1 MSLEAITQA
10 WRTPLPQ
17 PATKLVLVAI
27 ADVADESG
35 EARPSIA
42 TLAEKCGLS
51 RQSVMTQINKLELF
65 GLLKANR
72 KAGRQA
78 VYFLQLVNVFDQ
90 FTKIS
95 TRRRRAILSILADG
109 KPRTVR
115 QIQAATGKRTG
126 NMHSML
132 ENLAFS
138 LASTRGPLVLRHRR
152 KGKAVLWWLERGGDL

>member
-10 WRTPLPQ
+10 WRVPLPQ

-27 ADVADESG
+27 ADVADDAG

-42 TLAEKCGLS
+42 ALAEKCGLS
-51 RQSVMTQINKLELF
+51 RQSVMTHLRKLELF
-65 GLLKANR
+65 GLITARR

-78 VYFLQLVNVFDQ
+78 VYFLQLVKAFDQ
-90 FTKIS
+90 FGKIS

-109 KPRTVR
+109 KPRTVQ

-138 LASTRGPLVLRHRR
+138 LAANRGPLVLRHRR
-152 KGKAVLWWLERGGDL
+152 QGKAVLWWLERRDS